1 MPLAPEASVRVTLR
15 LDFAT
20 SPKAPRTGRVGPGK
34 IALLEAVAQ
43 EGSISAA
50 ARVLGLSYRRAWLM
64 IDEMNQLFRDPVVT
78 AGAGGAKGGQASLT
92 ALGSRLVRTY
102 RELEAET
109 AERAEARLLA
119 LAQEVAR

>member
-1 MPLAPEASVRVTLR
+1 MPPAPEASVRITLR

-20 SPKAPRTGRVGPGK
+20 SPKAPRMGRVGPGK

-43 EGSISAA
+43 DGSISAA
-50 ARVLGLSYRRAWLM
+50 ARTLGLSYRRAWLM

-92 ALGSRLVRTY
+92 PLGSRLVTTY

-109 AERAEARLLA
+109 ANSAAVRLLA
-119 LAQEVAR
+119 LAQDVTR